1 MTGIPSSES
10 SDDVDHMYARLAEAG
25 ALIVHGLATA
35 EQVAA
40 VRADLAPH
48 VEAATSA
55 PDNPE
60 DFYAGHTHRVA
71 ALMRRS
77 PTARDLMMHPIVE
90 AMGERHLTPNC
101 KTWTLNVSAALEVG
115 PGARD
120 QILHREE
127 DLYPF
132 FELPRPSLILASMW
146 AMSDFTIDNGGT
158 QIVPG
163 SHTWT
168 ADRKVEP
175 QEIVRAEMPA
185 GSVLF
190 WLGGV
195 LHGAGANVTDDEWR
209 YGMILTY
216 NLSFLRQEENQHVSM
231 PLADALQLPPGMQ
244 ARLGFGQD
252 NGDGLGFYDPRP
264 VLGL

>member
-10 SDDVDHMYARLAEAG
+10 SDDVDHMYALLADAG

-48 VEAATSA
+48 VEAATA
-55 PDNPE
+55 GPDNPE
-60 DFYAGHTHRVA
+60 DFYAGHTHRVT
-71 ALMRRS
+71 ALMHRS
-77 PTARDLMMHPIVE
+77 RTARDLMMHPIVE

-132 FELPRPSLILASMW
+132 FKLPRPSLILASMW

>member
-10 SDDVDHMYARLAEAG
+10 SVDVDHMYALLADAG

-48 VEAATSA
+48 VEAATAA

-60 DFYAGHTHRVA
+60 DFYSGHTHRVT
-71 ALMRRS
+71 ALMHRS

-132 FELPRPSLILASMW
+132 FELPRPNLILASMW

-163 SHTWT
+163 SHTWP

-195 LHGAGANVTDDEWR
+195 LHGAGANVTDDEWC

-252 NGDGLGFYDPRP
+252 NGDGLGLFDPRP